1 MVLPALLALALAA
14 CSPAAEAARSSSFDV
29 HGTVEHLV
37 APLGIATLRPR
48 FSWTLSGGGE
58 GGGGSPRNLSQVG
71 YSLRVGSCSSGDVA
85 SAASSLLE
93 CSSAEALQPG
103 RAYTWTVTVKLSD
116 GSAAT
121 MPAQRFSTGLQA
133 RSDWHPSAE
142 FIGLKPLPDAAAV
155 AADGSSGAKNAF
167 FGATVYAEIKRSFS
181 PRQARDERRKNL
193 RFTKAFFSLG
203 EVLCPW
209 LRGPSFSIAPGAL
222 QGLGE
227 GGGSD
232 ALLTVASIG
241 WHEVYLNGHRCGNR
255 RPCLVSVC
263 KHMH

>member
-1 MVLPALLALALAA
+1 VHIFVTLPRIAHHQIGPAVRILYDASHEKFTRSRPAPAGAAARAPHHRRDPLLVPPACLTSKCARASQRPQMPAMVLPALLALALAA

-121 MPAQRFSTGLQA
+121 MPPQRFSTGLQA

-155 AADGSSGAKNAF
+155 AADGSSGAKNF
-167 FGATVYAEIKRSFS
+167 LFWRHCI
-181 PRQARDERRKNL
+181 
-193 RFTKAFFSLG
+193 
-203 EVLCPW
+203 C
-209 LRGPSFSIAPGAL
+209 
-222 QGLGE
+222 
-227 GGGSD
+227 
-232 ALLTVASIG
+232 
-241 WHEVYLNGHRCGNR
+241 
-255 RPCLVSVC
+255 
-263 KHMH
+263 